1 MLALRLDSVRSG
13 CRVRI
18 TPLRH
23 YALSSRR
30 AFAGSLIQ
38 HKKHDQRDELPKEK
52 PGRLSAGK
60 TSLRRVSL
68 EAERSRVVIRDRH
81 GRRFVDPDVE
91 TKVCQIWPGIFRVR
105 LLNHRSNH
113 RK

>member
-1 MLALRLDSVRSG
+1 MLTLCIDSVRSG

-18 TPLRH
+18 TPLRRF
-23 YALSSRR
+23 ALSSRR
-30 AFAGSLIQ
+30 TFSGSAIQ
-38 HKKHDQRDELPKEK
+38 WKKQEQRDEPPKEK

-68 EAERSRVVIRDRH
+68 EAERSRVVVRDRH

-91 TKVCQIWPGIFRVR
+91 TKVCQVFTFRYEIAKS
-105 LLNHRSNH
+105 LFNY

>member
-1 MLALRLDSVRSG
+1 MLALPTDSVRSG
-13 CRVRI
+13 CRLGI
-18 TPLRH
+18 TPLL
-23 YALSSRR
+23 YYTLSSRR

-38 HKKHDQRDELPKEK
+38 YKKQDQRDELPKEK

-68 EAERSRVVIRDRH
+68 EAERSRVVVRDRH

-91 TKVCQIWPGIFRVR
+91 TKVCTGLAWIFPVR
-105 LLNHRSNH
+105 DC
-113 RK
+113 